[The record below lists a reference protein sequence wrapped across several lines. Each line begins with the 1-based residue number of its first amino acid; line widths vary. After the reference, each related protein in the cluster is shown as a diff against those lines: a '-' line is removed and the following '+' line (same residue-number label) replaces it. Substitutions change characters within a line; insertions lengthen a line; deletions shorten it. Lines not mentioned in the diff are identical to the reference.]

1 MLPEEILK
9 QTENNEPWPHTIFR
23 NAITPQCLS
32 QLLSFHESFSWD
44 NSSHDDYQESN
55 IKTFSVKQHEVN
67 ALPDSEAKSFLNQL
81 LDKEFYKKIFE
92 YYNVDYKSGWEDNT
106 TLSLDLC
113 YPNAYNENHNDSN
126 HRKDTITLQYYLRLD
141 DSKRSLFLNDYDTKA
156 MPGSAVMFKS
166 NPTSMHSFIP
176 GEGYRYSLRLR
187 LGTNLVNP
195 YYLHDPIDSDIGVL
209 IDAKDMESDSHHK
222 MFEVSLANV
231 TRKNLI
237 HYGMGNIVVYRSA
250 NDFQSAVETLHKAG
264 VKRILLLFA
273 GAMIGEKTKEL
284 VKNSE
289 GIIASVDNNNILRQY
304 VVFNTENK
312 LDISGKFLDNVKNIV
327 HNRSILEMDI
337 AVLHPDEESVDYLN
351 VFCRFEIPLE
361 PMMHKLS
368 TFDKHIA
375 TTMST
380 RLQELL

>member
-9 QTENNEPWPHTIFR
+9 QTENNEPWPHTILR
-23 NAITPQCLS
+23 DAITPQCLS
-32 QLLSFHESFSWD
+32 QLLNFHGSYSWND
-44 NSSHDDYQESN
+44 ANHDDYQGSS
-55 IKTFSVKQHEVN
+55 IKTVLVKQAAVDS
-67 ALPDSEAKSFLNQL
+67 LPDNEAKSFLNQL

-92 YYNVDYKSGWEDNT
+92 YYNINYESGWEENT

-113 YPNAYNENHNDSN
+113 YPDAYNEDHNDSN

-141 DSKRSLFLNDYDTKA
+141 DSKRTLFLNDYDTKA

-166 NPTSMHSFIP
+166 NPTAMHSFQQ
-176 GEGYRYSLRLR
+176 GQGHRFNLRLR

-195 YYLHDPIDSDIGVL
+195 HYLHDPIDSDIGVL
-209 IDAKDMESDSHHK
+209 IDAKDMESSSPDE
-222 MFEVSLANV
+222 MFEVCLANV
-231 TRKNLI
+231 TRKNLL

-250 NDFQSAVETLHKAG
+250 SDFEPAVETLRKSG
-264 VKRILLLFA
+264 VKRILMLFA

-312 LDISGKFLDNVKNIV
+312 LDISGKFLDNVKDIV
-327 HNRSILEMDI
+327 HNKDMLEMDI

-351 VFCRFEIPLE
+351 VFCRFEMP
-361 PMMHKLS
+361 PKQFSDNLS
-368 TFDKHIA
+368 NFDKRVASI
-375 TTMST
+375 MSD
-380 RLQELL
+380 RLQQLL